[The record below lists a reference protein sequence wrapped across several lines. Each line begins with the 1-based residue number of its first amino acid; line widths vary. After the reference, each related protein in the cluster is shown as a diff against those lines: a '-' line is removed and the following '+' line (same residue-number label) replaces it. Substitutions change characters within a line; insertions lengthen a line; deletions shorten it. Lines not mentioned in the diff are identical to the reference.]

1 MGYLL
6 ALCIGFAI
14 GWLSATLLI
23 SGSRMKTGVV
33 GTQTPAEGV
42 DPVCES
48 CQLMG

>member
-6 ALCIGFAI
+6 ALFIGFAI
-14 GWLSATLLI
+14 GWLSAALFI
-23 SGSRMKTGVV
+23 SGMRMKTGIV
-33 GTQTPAEGV
+33 GRSTPATGV

>member
-6 ALCIGFAI
+6 ALFIGFAF
-14 GWLSATLLI
+14 GWLSANLFI
-23 SGSRMKTGVV
+23 SSSRMKTGSV
-33 GTQTPAEGV
+33 GRHTPVKGV